1 MAGEEKVKKKAKR
14 RSKDP
19 YSWKRSWTAHKK
31 KDLKSIKKI
40 SELYME
46 YLDTAKT
53 EREAV
58 GYWQDRLL
66 QEGFIDITGGTRKT
80 SKEGRGFFQINRGK
94 QIFAGIVG
102 LSDIGKGLN
111 IVLTHL
117 DAPRIDLKPMP
128 LDGDRDTGLGIL
140 RTHYYGGIKKY
151 QWVNIPLAIHGRIVR
166 GDGTNIDIR
175 VGEEDTDPVFI
186 IPDLE
191 PHLSG
196 KVQNKRK
203 LSEGIKG
210 EEMLVLAGSGSIPGD
225 DEARAGVI
233 EDVLRYLRSEY
244 GIGEEDLISS
254 DIALV
259 PAWKPKEIGLDR
271 GLIGAY
277 GHDNRVSSF
286 CAMQALVD
294 MKRGKVLPSRWALV
308 ANFDREEI
316 GSEGNTGA
324 RSQSFEMAVYDLLHW
339 TGGKGTRRELMNVMS
354 RSFALSADVKSG
366 MNPMFKSVQ
375 DPMNSARLGAGITIT
390 KYTGSGGKAGA
401 NDASA
406 EMVGS
411 IRRLFNEGGINWQMQ
426 ETGRVDAGGGG
437 TVAKFA
443 AVRNMDILDVGI
455 PLLSMHSP
463 FEVLSKL
470 DVHTANLAFR
480 RFFSEFPG
488 ERSGS

>member
-1 MAGEEKVKKKAKR
+1 MAGEEKVKKKAKKK
-14 RSKDP
+14 SKDP
-19 YSWKRSWTAHKK
+19 YSWKRSWAAQKK
-31 KDLKSIKKI
+31 KDVPSIRRI
-40 SELYME
+40 SELYMD
-46 YLDTAKT
+46 YLNRAKT

-58 GYWQDRLL
+58 AYWEERLL
-66 QEGFIDITGGTRKT
+66 ENGFIDIAGGTRKVP
-80 SKEGRGFFQINRGK
+80 KEGRGFFLVNRGK

-102 LSDIGKGLN
+102 SCDLQEGMN

-128 LDGDRDTGLGIL
+128 IDGDRDTGLGIL

-151 QWVNIPLAIHGRIVR
+151 HWVNIPLALHGRVIKR
-166 GDGTNIDIR
+166 DGSHVDIS
-175 VGEEDTDPVFI
+175 VGEGDEDPVFL

-210 EEMLVLAGSGSIPGD
+210 EEMLVLAGSGTIP
-225 DEARAGVI
+225 DEDEERAAIV
-233 EDVLRYLRSEY
+233 EDVLRYLHSEY
-244 GIGEEDLISS
+244 GIEEEDLISS
-254 DIALV
+254 DMTMV

-286 CAMQALVD
+286 CAMQALLD
-294 MKRGKVLPSRWALV
+294 MKRERTVPSRWTLA

-324 RSQSFEMAVYDLLHW
+324 RSQSFEMAIYDLLLW
-339 TGGKGTRRELMNVMS
+339 TGAKGTRRELMKVMS

-375 DPMNSARLGAGITIT
+375 DPMNSARIGAGITIT
-390 KYTGSGGKAGA
+390 KYTGKGGKVGA

-411 IRRLFNEGGINWQMQ
+411 IRRLFNESGINWQMQ

-437 TVAKFA
+437 TVAKFV
-443 AVRNMDILDVGI
+443 AVRNMDVLDVGI

-470 DVHTANLAFR
+470 DVHTANQAFKS
-480 RFFSEFPG
+480 FFCEFTK
-488 ERSGS
+488 

>member
-1 MAGEEKVKKKAKR
+1 MAQGEKVKKKVSRKAKN
-14 RSKDP
+14 P
-19 YSWKRSWTAHKK
+19 YSWKRSWAAEKRT
-31 KDLKSIKKI
+31 DPMSIKRI

-46 YLDTAKT
+46 FLDKAKT

-58 GYWQDRLL
+58 EYWEEKLL
-66 QEGFIDITGGTRKT
+66 ESGFIDITEGTK
-80 SKEGRGFFQINRGK
+80 KGPKPGRGFYLINREK

-102 LSDIGKGLN
+102 SREILDGLN
-111 IVLTHL
+111 IVLSHL
-117 DAPRIDLKPMP
+117 DAPRIDLKPVP
-128 LDGDRDTGLGIL
+128 LDGDRDTGLGII

-151 QWVNIPLAIHGRIVR
+151 HWVNIPLALHGRVVR
-166 GDGTNIDIR
+166 GDGSTIDIK
-175 VGEEDTDPVFI
+175 VGEDETEPVFL

-196 KVQNKRK
+196 KVQNGRK

-210 EEMLVLAGSGSIPGD
+210 EEMLVLAGSGSIPD
-225 DEARAGVI
+225 DEDERAGIV
-233 EDVLRYLRSEY
+233 EEVLRLLHSGF
-244 GIGEEDLISS
+244 GINEEDLISS

-259 PAWKPKEIGLDR
+259 PAWRAREIGLDK

-286 CAMQALVD
+286 CAMQALLDLVKQKT
-294 MKRGKVLPSRWALV
+294 MPARWVLAS
-308 ANFDREEI
+308 NFDREEI

-324 RSQSFEMAVYDLLHW
+324 RSQSFEMSIYEMLNWVGYR
-339 TGGKGTRRELMNVMS
+339 GTRRELMNVMS

-390 KYTGSGGKAGA
+390 KYTGRGGKVGA

-406 EMVGS
+406 EMVGA

-437 TVAKFA
+437 TVAKFI
-443 AVRNMDILDVGI
+443 AVRNMDVLDVGI

-470 DVHTANLAFR
+470 DVHTAYRAFS
-480 RFFSEFPG
+480 RFFSGFTQ
-488 ERSGS
+488 